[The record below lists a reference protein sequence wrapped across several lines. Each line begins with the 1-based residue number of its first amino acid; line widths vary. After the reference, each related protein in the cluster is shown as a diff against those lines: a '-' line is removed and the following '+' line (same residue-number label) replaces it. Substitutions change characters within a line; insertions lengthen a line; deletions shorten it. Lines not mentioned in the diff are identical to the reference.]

1 MEVEKRSKRSCCT
14 QTSFVAA
21 DLGEDSQLEYLSAY
35 EDYEED
41 KKNSNEFSE
50 QEEVGEVKAMPLAGD
65 KVPPRMAVGE
75 EDSGKSER
83 PAQSVAVEPATALL
97 PPREEAQ
104 LCKRTEPSCFSSCEQ
119 PVVCTRGTSSA
130 AEEAETQ
137 LPVPETLLSKNP
149 VAGMEAADKSS
160 GESPR
165 AVKLERGEA
174 LRSVPGVAAGSGSR
188 AAFPM
193 SRSSSAQACSFSRA
207 VNTEVTMISKT
218 RLVGRL
224 AETSVD
230 AASSTE
236 WSVRAHSSHVQES
249 KDDLSVCEWKSGTD
263 RPEHANK
270 QTGKSSASSCFQDV
284 LQRATEAELQL
295 LAIHY
300 EMCYQHCSK
309 VYKLAL
315 EESTF
320 FGRCEDKAELRS
332 SFLLVLDVLDNNY
345 SSMRRKISM
354 GIPLNELPPLSV
366 ELKFSPLSSFYVP
379 SKFFRKSLYSEQV
392 HDRICSG
399 TPSSDLLDLSGEGKA
414 DFEDS
419 KQQEKG
425 ISVNM
430 DNSQTDGDQPGDS
443 ASSETQEEQPKVEA
457 LERGCVKNE
466 EGSEYW
472 FDAKEDLSVADI
484 SVVCKEMKKQ
494 QGKQDLTDSREVK
507 TVGSGNEDSSVP
519 VGGPKPSVPE
529 DPRENSLQKTSTCS
543 SVNTSGIFVSPYALN
558 LSSFTKLI
566 KRLQKK
572 HPGFSREQIADAVQ
586 EVRRINKGVLSG
598 MAISS
603 IEEKASDI
611 LSSQQQKH

>member
-379 SKFFRKSLYSEQV
+379 SKFFRKSLYS
-392 HDRICSG
+392 D
-399 TPSSDLLDLSGEGKA
+399 DLSGEGKA

-457 LERGCVKNE
+457 LE
-466 EGSEYW
+466 
-472 FDAKEDLSVADI
+472 
-484 SVVCKEMKKQ
+484 
-494 QGKQDLTDSREVK
+494 REVK